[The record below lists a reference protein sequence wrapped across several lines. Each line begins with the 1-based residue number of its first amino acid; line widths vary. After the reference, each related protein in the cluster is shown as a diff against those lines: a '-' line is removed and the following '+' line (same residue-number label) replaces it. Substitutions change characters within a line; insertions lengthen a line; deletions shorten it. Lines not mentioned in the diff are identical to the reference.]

1 MAKNSN
7 TQKGRFRSMP
17 LLRKLGVVAMAFT
30 LVVSTIGVILT
41 PNNHGN
47 TRKSS
52 KVSVQQTSGKTS
64 RNSSSSRSSPEPS
77 ATPDT
82 TVINPNGPVAAA
94 KAAMESL
101 EAAQFLPRRR
111 AASIVRSVM
120 EPSKTGDQKRALR
133 FRAPAFAQSTLG
145 YTEKK
150 GGLSAAQELSNY
162 SYVATK
168 GHLDLLVGDTAIVSL
183 FGQMSWLG
191 PPNTQDRQKP
201 GAAYDLRTLY
211 LARVKPS
218 PSGKNT
224 SRWMLTEWLESP
236 NQPTAPNGKTL
247 SQAKAKNLY
256 APLLKDFQKL

>member
-82 TVINPNGPVAAA
+82 TVINPNGPVAA
-94 KAAMESL
+94 
-101 EAAQFLPRRR
+101 
-111 AASIVRSVM
+111 
-120 EPSKTGDQKRALR
+120 
-133 FRAPAFAQSTLG
+133 
-145 YTEKK
+145 
-150 GGLSAAQELSNY
+150 
-162 SYVATK
+162 
-168 GHLDLLVGDTAIVSL
+168 
-183 FGQMSWLG
+183 
-191 PPNTQDRQKP
+191 
-201 GAAYDLRTLY
+201 
-211 LARVKPS
+211 
-218 PSGKNT
+218 
-224 SRWMLTEWLESP
+224 
-236 NQPTAPNGKTL
+236 PNGKTL
-247 SQAKAKNLY
+247 SQAKAKDLY